1 VSFNVIVI
9 PEDDRL
15 DSYILTPV
23 LKAALAWVGK
33 PRATVRMVSKPHP
46 RGIDT
51 VLTTAFF
58 DQVRRR
64 YGMADLFLYCI
75 DRDGSPANDAR
86 LLTAVQNAAQRLRA
100 TQNVDGRTAHQEVE
114 VWGLAACDRTV
125 LTDSFATIRAHRDP
139 KEAFF
144 DPAAESLGVHRG
156 PGHGREHI
164 GRLAGSMYSRVRQ
177 RCPELQEIEEIFREA
192 AD

>member
-1 VSFNVIVI
+1 STHLHLFPYTTLFRSSLRPHERRLVRGHRRAVRDNLRGGGRVSFNVIVI

-33 PRATVRMVSKPHP
+33 RRATVRMVSKPRP

-51 VLTTAFF
+51 MLTTAFF

-75 DRDGSPANDAR
+75 DRDGSPNNDAR
-86 LLTAVQNAAQRLRA
+86 LRTAVQNAAQRLRA
-100 TQNVDGRTAHQEVE
+100 TQRVDG
-114 VWGLAACDRTV
+114 
-125 LTDSFATIRAHRDP
+125 
-139 KEAFF
+139 
-144 DPAAESLGVHRG
+144 
-156 PGHGREHI
+156 
-164 GRLAGSMYSRVRQ
+164 
-177 RCPELQEIEEIFREA
+177 
-192 AD
+192 

>member
-1 VSFNVIVI
+1 MSFNVIVI

-114 VWGLAACDRTV
+114 VWGLAACGRTV